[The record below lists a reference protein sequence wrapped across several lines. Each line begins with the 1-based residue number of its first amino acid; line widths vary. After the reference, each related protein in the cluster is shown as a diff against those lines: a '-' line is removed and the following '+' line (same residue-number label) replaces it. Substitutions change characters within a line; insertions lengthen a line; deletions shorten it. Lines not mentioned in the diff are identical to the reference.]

1 MQPLPNKWNGTTT
14 IDPDVTPNPPIPK
27 KKKRKS
33 SLCRCKQLKAYK
45 CNSRGKQRSRASKN
59 GTGTTAAAGNNLV
72 KCHLFPVLANSG
84 RKHARSISA
93 NGWKIPRRDPNPR
106 ELSSLSL
113 ARGGSFQ
120 RISRRFIGRTSPGNN
135 FRWWRDMWRA
145 RRRLSRHAA
154 VISIRWPL
162 YGRDIFP
169 PFLSPPPSSHFG
181 GSDFPVF
188 SFSSLSSHP
197 LRDNGQIIPSGV

>member
-1 MQPLPNKWNGTTT
+1 MERNYN
-14 IDPDVTPNPPIPK
+14 NRSRRYAESSNSK

-169 PFLSPPPSSHFG
+169 PFLSPPPPLPTSEAVISPF
-181 GSDFPVF
+181 SLFLRFP
-188 SFSSLSSHP
+188 LI
-197 LRDNGQIIPSGV
+197 RWGTTDK